1 MFLENVFTLACSFFS
16 WLAFGDLN
24 FGPLGPVWL
33 DKLKT
38 STPGAVVLVGSFD
51 AVLVIAVAL
60 AILTVTCLVVAE
72 CMVGIFDAGSGSAA
86 GMAAVANALCFSVL
100 TWPADSL
107 EEDLSSCSL
116 ACTSIS

>member
-24 FGPLGPVWL
+24 FGPVWL

-38 STPGAVVLVGSFD
+38 STPCAVVLVGSFD

-116 ACTSIS
+116 TCTSIS